1 MIMARY
7 RELPR
12 IQRLLAIHLDDKRK
26 DYVEDMEH
34 LNSNGYNVTPE
45 VSEDDFRAIHPMVGQ
60 ERAYLG
66 ADINDPVSVSQ
77 AYNVL
82 RDLRTNRDKGG
93 PNLTKLTNTDYV
105 NHLSGVDDIREAV
118 ANRHKISPLRRAV
131 GE

>member
-1 MIMARY
+1 
-7 RELPR
+7 
-12 IQRLLAIHLDDKRK
+12 
-26 DYVEDMEH
+26 MEH
-34 LNSNGYNVTPE
+34 HYKNDSNDGPE
-45 VSEDDFRAIHPMVGQ
+45 VYEDHFRGIHPMLGQ

-66 ADINDPVSVSQ
+66 ADINDSVSVSQ

-82 RDLRTNRDKGG
+82 RDLRTNRDEGG

-118 ANRHKISPLRRAV
+118 ANRHNISPLRRAV

>member
-1 MIMARY
+1 MARY

-66 ADINDPVSVSQ
+66 ADINDSVSVSQ

-82 RDLRTNRDKGG
+82 RDLRTNRDEGM
-93 PNLTKLTNTDYV
+93 TNTDYV
-105 NHLSGVDDIREAV
+105 NHLSGVDDVREAV
-118 ANRHKISPLRRAV
+118 ANRHNISPLRRAV

>member
-1 MIMARY
+1 M
-7 RELPR
+7 
-12 IQRLLAIHLDDKRK
+12 QDK
-26 DYVEDMEH
+26 
-34 LNSNGYNVTPE
+34 
-45 VSEDDFRAIHPMVGQ
+45 VSIDQFRAIHPMLGE

-66 ADINDPVSVSQ
+66 ADINDSVSVSQ

-82 RDLRTNRDKGG
+82 RDLRTNRDKGM
-93 PNLTKLTNTDYV
+93 TNTDYV

>member
-1 MIMARY
+1 MARY

-45 VSEDDFRAIHPMVGQ
+45 VSEDDFRASHPMVGQ

-66 ADINDPVSVSQ
+66 ADINDSVSVSQ

-93 PNLTKLTNTDYV
+93 PNLSKGLTNTDYV
-105 NHLSGVDDIREAV
+105 NHLSGVDDIRDAV
-118 ANRHKISPLRRAV
+118 ANRHNISPLRRAV

>member
-1 MIMARY
+1 MARS

-34 LNSNGYNVTPE
+34 FNKNGFNEGPE
-45 VSEDDFRAIHPMVGQ
+45 VYEDHFRGIHPMLGQ

-66 ADINDPVSVSQ
+66 ADINDSVSVSQ